1 MWLALLVAASEN
13 PSPAQLDPD
22 HTVEYAQYFDDGWRW
37 FYIPTNNSNAVTAS
51 LVTQR
56 GEQNNFPKMG
66 FVLLSSQSSET
77 VPSFSNPD
85 NYDPDG
91 YEHDFPIGPR
101 LQYNRDTT
109 FPSTD
114 WRALTVGYDTS
125 ASASDPEST
134 QVPLENVLIGIRCYE
149 TDWTA
154 PLAGCRYSL
163 TAQLLPFTLQPGDRI
178 VSPMGRIYRAE
189 NANGGTVASPATHIY
204 RVEVGGYDTLGFD
217 IERDGSN
224 HSAETNAGLVGVAL
238 LQRNGWSK
246 PAPLYDGL
254 TNLSGSCSLTG
265 TACGANLGEL
275 QDETAAMLDYE
286 GRILRKGWL
295 PPVGSA
301 WEARSVAGK
310 GALRPSLCKTGD
322 AGCRARVDPSTLSDA
337 KDAGNRE
344 AAIQDELRSFMWA
357 ETISPGQGFAAIH
370 TGAPSALLQRLCV
383 SAEEAGNYY
392 LALTADM
399 DESGDGRLSAGDGWL
414 AAVRPPARFAAH
426 PIAP

>member
-1 MWLALLVAASEN
+1 M
-13 PSPAQLDPD
+13 
-22 HTVEYAQYFDDGWRW
+22 
-37 FYIPTNNSNAVTAS
+37 
-51 LVTQR
+51 
-56 GEQNNFPKMG
+56 
-66 FVLLSSQSSET
+66 
-77 VPSFSNPD
+77 FSNPD
-85 NYDPDG
+85 ATTRTATSTT
-91 YEHDFPIGPR
+91 PIGPR

-204 RVEVGGYDTLGFD
+204 RVASATTPSASTSSATARTTRPRPTPASSASRCSNATGGQA
-217 IERDGSN
+217 RAAVRRA
-224 HSAETNAGLVGVAL
+224 HQPVGVVLAH
-238 LQRNGWSK
+238 G
-246 PAPLYDGL
+246 DGVRRQP
-254 TNLSGSCSLTG
+254 GR
-265 TACGANLGEL
+265 L

-286 GRILRKGWL
+286 GRILRKGGCRRWA
-295 PPVGSA
+295 A

-337 KDAGNRE
+337 RTPATAKR
-344 AAIQDELRSFMWA
+344 RSR
-357 ETISPGQGFAAIH
+357 TS
-370 TGAPSALLQRLCV
+370 
-383 SAEEAGNYY
+383 
-392 LALTADM
+392 
-399 DESGDGRLSAGDGWL
+399 
-414 AAVRPPARFAAH
+414 
-426 PIAP
+426 

>member
-1 MWLALLVAASEN
+1 MWLALLVAASE
-13 PSPAQLDPD
+13 SPAQLDPD

-125 ASASDPEST
+125 ASASDPAST

-163 TAQLLPFTLQPGDRI
+163 TAQLLPFALQPGDRI

-204 RVEVGGYDTLGFD
+204 RVEVGGYDLICLDRGHGGYGGD
-217 IERDGSN
+217 VGDEWARVNDDGSL
-224 HSAETNAGLVGVAL
+224 SVDACFAS
-238 LQRNGWSK
+238 GW
-246 PAPLYDGL
+246 A
-254 TNLSGSCSLTG
+254 
-265 TACGANLGEL
+265 
-275 QDETAAMLDYE
+275 
-286 GRILRKGWL
+286 
-295 PPVGSA
+295 
-301 WEARSVAGK
+301 
-310 GALRPSLCKTGD
+310 
-322 AGCRARVDPSTLSDA
+322 
-337 KDAGNRE
+337 
-344 AAIQDELRSFMWA
+344 DELRS
-357 ETISPGQGFAAIH
+357 
-370 TGAPSALLQRLCV
+370 
-383 SAEEAGNYY
+383 
-392 LALTADM
+392 LALDFLDATGLAM
-399 DESGDGRLSAGDGWL
+399 LETDGPYGGGVCSATNHSHHRGREDSVYMQTKTEPNPFL
-414 AAVRPPARFAAH
+414 FF
-426 PIAP
+426 